1 MDTIQLDLIFKN
13 GCDFTREEERKIK
26 RTLEGLE
33 SPLGYSYCD
42 LLKGRGIV
50 YGEKETKIMVKLS
63 FPRFYFE
70 NNAYLITTYVECRK
84 VQKHFVEQLQKNKLL
99 KKVKAIKITRVD
111 IPFTY
116 LMREDKEFYDYSNVF
131 KILESAFT
139 KEYPRIEGKSLVDTK
154 KKREQTVT
162 FTDSP
167 SLAAYNTKIMIYN
180 QKLNLDSKLKG
191 DIDIKKTLER
201 FPDLPRRMRIE
212 MSKRIN
218 RKEMS
223 LEDFKKFQ
231 LFKEYLNKYKQELKK
246 LLFDEKL
253 LDTVYE
259 EETEKL
265 AEILDEEKE
274 YREDSFR
281 YKNFICDYREDIYDY
296 RILRGALKSVIAK
309 RKTRESAITEIRKE
323 LNIQEEKKGFIVIG
337 IRDIVEDIADTI
349 KKSFKGQRKKK
360 VEKDEWEDS
369 PF

>member
-70 NNAYLITTYVECRK
+70 NNAYLITTYKECNY
-84 VQKHFVEQLQKNKLL
+84 VQRHFVKQLKEHKFLNKI
-99 KKVKAIKITRVD
+99 KAIRITRLD

-116 LMREDKEFYDYSNVF
+116 IMEEGKEFYDYSNVF
-131 KILESAFT
+131 KILALTFT
-139 KEYPRIEGKSLVDTK
+139 QKYKEVKAKSIVDTIE
-154 KKREQTVT
+154 KREETIIYADT
-162 FTDSP
+162 SDIG
-167 SLAAYNTKIMIYN
+167 AYNMKVTIYN
-180 QKLNLDSKLKG
+180 QQLNVQGKER
-191 DIDIKKTLER
+191 INMNKTLR
-201 FPDLPRRMRIE
+201 RYPDLPRRMRIE

-218 RKEMS
+218 RKKML
-223 LEDFKKFQ
+223 LEEFKKFQ
-231 LFKEYLNKYKQELKK
+231 LFEEYLKKYKEEFDKVMFNKESLKK
-246 LLFDEKL
+246 VNKDQVEQLSKILVKYKEKKGESF
-253 LDTVYE
+253 TYE
-259 EETEKL
+259 
-265 AEILDEEKE
+265 
-274 YREDSFR
+274 
-281 YKNFICDYREDIYDY
+281 NFILKKKEKIYDY
-296 RILRGALKSVIAK
+296 KILRDCIGLLDYKK
-309 RKTRESAITEIRKE
+309 KTKENAIKAIRKA
-323 LNIQEEKKGFIVIG
+323 LMEEIEKDEGRFVMEV
-337 IRDIVEDIADTI
+337 RDIVEDIADTI